1 MADSRWNA
9 GRHPGA
15 VRSRDAASTGSSSQ
29 SFSAGRHGI
38 PGVCSRLASGWI
50 CGPILG
56 PTGGAGLDSSGGRGH
71 LRYREIARQY
81 GFPGSGSTSISATL
95 PVAEVPFRAC
105 RPFFGGFMD
114 PRTQSVF
121 TRGSTATTVASAESQ
136 NRVLRNTYWLLA
148 LSMLPTMLG
157 AWTGMQ
163 LNFFALFA
171 GSPIMAPLLMFGV
184 MIGALFGVTALRNSA
199 WGVPALFGFT
209 FIAGLMLA
217 PILTVALGFRNGG
230 QLVGL
235 AGGMTA
241 AIFFAMAGIATV
253 SKRDFSFLGK
263 FLFVGLVI
271 LIVASLANLFFQVPA
286 LSLTISAV
294 AVLIFSMY
302 LLHDVSNIVRGGET
316 NYITAT
322 LNLFLDLFN
331 IFISLLNI
339 LLVFAGQR
347 D

>member
-1 MADSRWNA
+1 
-9 GRHPGA
+9 
-15 VRSRDAASTGSSSQ
+15 
-29 SFSAGRHGI
+29 
-38 PGVCSRLASGWI
+38 
-50 CGPILG
+50 
-56 PTGGAGLDSSGGRGH
+56 
-71 LRYREIARQY
+71 
-81 GFPGSGSTSISATL
+81 
-95 PVAEVPFRAC
+95 
-105 RPFFGGFMD
+105 MD
-114 PRTQSVF
+114 PRSQTVF
-121 TRGSTATTVASAESQ
+121 TRGTTAAVGVAESQ

-148 LSMLPTMLG
+148 LSMLPTTVG
-157 AWTGMQ
+157 AWAGMQ
-163 LNFFALFA
+163 LNFLALFA
-171 GSPIMAPLLMFGV
+171 GSPVMAPLLMFGV

-217 PILTVALGFRNGG
+217 PILSVALGFRNGA

-263 FLFVGLVI
+263 FLFVGLVV

-302 LLHDVSNIVRGGET
+302 LLFDVSNIVRGGET

-322 LNLFLDLFN
+322 LSLFLDLFN

-339 LLVFAGQR
+339 LLAFAGQR